1 MVCIYNNGRSVITL
15 NTRKQTSCYCLKMR
29 RASSDITRFYDKQLE
44 SSGVTVSQYSLLL
57 NISLAEQ
64 GTLKELADMAELD
77 RSTLARN
84 IKPLIRKNLV
94 YDAKVDGARNSKLVL
109 TQEGI
114 KTLEHAKQLWN
125 HAQQQVQEK
134 LGQVNISE
142 LEKVLKTLE
151 TL

>member
-1 MVCIYNNGRSVITL
+1 
-15 NTRKQTSCYCLKMR
+15 
-29 RASSDITRFYDKQLE
+29 
-44 SSGVTVSQYSLLL
+44 
-57 NISLAEQ
+57 LAEQ

-84 IKPLIRKNLV
+84 IKPLMKKNLV
-94 YDAKVDGARNSKLVL
+94 YDAKADGARNSKLAL

-114 KTLEHAKQLWN
+114 KKLEHAKQLWN

-134 LGQVNISE
+134 LGQTNISE

>member
-1 MVCIYNNGRSVITL
+1 MIAL
-15 NTRKQTSCYCLKMR
+15 KTRKQTSCYCLKIR

-44 SSGVTVSQYSLLL
+44 PSGVTVSQYSLLL
-57 NISLAEQ
+57 NISLAKQ

-84 IKPLIRKNLV
+84 IKPLFKKNLV
-94 YDAKVDGARNSKLVL
+94 YDAKAKGTRNSQLVL

-114 KTLEHAKQLWN
+114 KTLEYAKQLWN
-125 HAQQQVQEK
+125 DAQQQIQEN
-134 LGQVNISE
+134 LGETRIKE

-151 TL
+151 ML